1 MFDFLTSDVRFKQF
15 CHIFKE
21 KDLCVEEKIHII
33 YKYVISKGGIFLKRK
48 HMSFALIALIISIFT
63 LSVKSA
69 SAEETTYKIGTDL
82 TFAPFEFQN
91 ENNEYVGIDI
101 DLLNA
106 IAEDQGFAVDL
117 RPLGFDASIQGVQS
131 NQLDGMIAGMSIT
144 DERKETFDF
153 SDPYFDS
160 GIQMAVAAD
169 NDSITSYEDLEGET
183 VGAKVGTESAR
194 FLEENKD
201 QYGYDIKLYDDATG
215 LYGAVRNGTV
225 TAAFDDYPVL
235 GYAIN
240 NGEPMKLVGEPEKGA
255 SYGFAVRKGQNQELL
270 EKFNAG
276 LANMKA
282 SGKYDEIVNTY
293 ITTSDSDADTSE
305 MVKVEPKKDVYRI
318 ASDSA
323 FAPFEFQNEDNEYV
337 GIDVDLM
344 NRAAELQGFN
354 IEFNFIGFSGALQA
368 LDGNQADGMI
378 AGMTITDERRQSYD
392 FSDSYFE
399 SGIQIA
405 VKEGNDSIN
414 SYEDL
419 DGKTVG
425 AKVGTESAD
434 FLIANE
440 EKYGYSI
447 KYYDAADQL
456 YAAVNG
462 GQIDAM
468 MDDYPVIGYAISQG
482 QKLVTPIE
490 KESGGQYGF
499 AVKKGQNPEL
509 IQMFNEALKEMKR
522 TGEYDQIINK
532 YIEDG
537 SATEKRVDE
546 STITGLIS
554 NNYNVLLKGL
564 WNTLLLALISFALAL
579 VIGIIFGLFS
589 VAPIKALRVF
599 AGIYVDIIRGIPMMV
614 LAFFIFFGLS
624 DAIGITIPD
633 FAAGVITL
641 TLNAS
646 AYIAEIVRGG
656 INAVPKGQME
666 ASRSLG
672 MTYTRTMQKII
683 LPQAIKIMIP
693 SFVNQFVISLKDTTI
708 ISVIGVVE
716 LLQTGKIIVARTTQ
730 STYVYLII
738 AIIYLVVITALTK
751 LAKVLEKKVK

>member
-1 MFDFLTSDVRFKQF
+1 LN
-15 CHIFKE
+15 
-21 KDLCVEEKIHII
+21 
-33 YKYVISKGGIFLKRK
+33 RK
-48 HMSFALIALIISIFT
+48 HRAFALVALIISFFAF
-63 LSVKSA
+63 SAKSA
-69 SAEETTYKIGTDL
+69 NAEETTYKIGTDL

-101 DLLNA
+101 DLLHA

-117 RPLGFDASIQGVQS
+117 RPLGFDSSIQGVQS

-144 DERKETFDF
+144 DERKQTFDF

-169 NDSITSYEDLEGET
+169 NDSITSYEDLAGET

-194 FLEENKD
+194 FLEENKEK
-201 QYGYDIKLYDDATG
+201 YGYSIKNYDDASG

-225 TAAFDDYPVL
+225 VAIFDDYPVL

-240 NGEPMKLVGEPEKGA
+240 NGEAMKLIGEPEAGA
-255 SYGFAVRKGQNQELL
+255 SYGFAVKKGQNAGLL

-276 LANMKA
+276 LAHLKE
-282 SGKYDEIVNTY
+282 SGEYDQIIATY
-293 ITTSDSDADTSE
+293 ISTADSTTTDDSE
-305 MVKVEPKKDVYRI
+305 MVKVEPKKDVYKI

-337 GIDVDLM
+337 GIDVDLLT
-344 NRAAELQGFN
+344 RAAEMQGFN

-378 AGMTITDERRQSYD
+378 AGMSITDERKASYD

-399 SGIQIA
+399 SGIQLA
-405 VKEGNDSIN
+405 VKEGNEDIS

-440 EKYGYSI
+440 DKYGYSI

-456 YAAVNG
+456 YAAVSG

-468 MDDYPVIGYAISQG
+468 MDDYPVIGYAIAQG
-482 QKLVTPIE
+482 QKLTTPIE
-490 KESGGQYGF
+490 KETGGQYGF

-509 IQMFNEALKEMKR
+509 IEMFNEALKEMKR
-522 TGEYDQIINK
+522 TGEYDQIVGK
-532 YIEDG
+532 YIQDG
-537 SATEKRVDE
+537 SATEKKVDE

-554 NNYNVLLKGL
+554 NNYGVLLKGL
-564 WNTLLLALISFALAL
+564 WQTLLLALISFALAL
-579 VIGIIFGLFS
+579 VIGIILGLFS
-589 VAPIKALRVF
+589 VSPIKALRVF

-656 INAVPKGQME
+656 INAVPNGQME

-672 MTYTRTMQKII
+672 MTYTRTMQKIV
-683 LPQAIKIMIP
+683 LPQAVKIMIP

-738 AIIYLVVITALTK
+738 AVMYLVVITALTK